1 MEVYLIII
9 FQAILLLPIY
19 LWFYVVLF
27 FKKKRKHIQIIAYF
41 VSPGI
46 FFFHFTVFTFLN
58 CQTCDYILIR
68 IKFCLFGEWYIFT
81 VFICLYFS

>member
-1 MEVYLIII
+1 MNKRRYFMEVYLIII

-27 FKKKRKHIQIIAYF
+27 FKKRKHIQIIAYF

-46 FFFHFTVFTFLN
+46 FFS
-58 CQTCDYILIR
+58 ILQ
-68 IKFCLFGEWYIFT
+68 FSLF
-81 VFICLYFS
+81 